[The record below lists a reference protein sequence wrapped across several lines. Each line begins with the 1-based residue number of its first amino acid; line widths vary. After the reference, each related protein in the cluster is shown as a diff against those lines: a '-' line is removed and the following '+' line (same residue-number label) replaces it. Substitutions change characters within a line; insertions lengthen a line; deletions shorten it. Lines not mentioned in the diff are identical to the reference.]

1 MSPVLKVSDDVLGSV
16 QARLRR
22 IEGQV
27 KGLQRML
34 AEGRDCAEVI
44 QQTAAVRSAL
54 DSVALELI
62 AAGLEQCVRD
72 EVRGKSRDRGALDR
86 LQRAFLT
93 LR

>member
-54 DSVALELI
+54 DGVALELI

-72 EVRGKSRDRGALDR
+72 EVKGKHRDRGALDR

>member
-1 MSPVLKVSDDVLGSV
+1 MSPGVKVSESVVESV

-27 KGLQRML
+27 RGLQRML
-34 AEGRDCAEVI
+34 AEGRDCAEIV

-54 DSVALELI
+54 DGVALELMT
-62 AAGLEQCVRD
+62 AGLEQCVRD
-72 EVRGKSRDRGALDR
+72 ELRARPRDRRALER